1 MDLRQL
7 IDGLSRPDAYPHPVA
22 DVRVIQ
28 THISVV
34 FLAGEFAYKVRKP
47 VRLGFLDFSTLELR
61 HTDCLEEVRLNRR
74 MAPDVYLGVVPI
86 STANGVRVDGPGEPV
101 EWAVRMR
108 RLPEGV
114 TLLDRLERGEL
125 TVPLVERVAEMVAAF
140 HRTAEGGGGGHV
152 AAFGRL
158 AVVAGNARANFAESE
173 PEVGVTVDRAVFDR
187 VRDLTERQLAALGPL
202 VEGRAAR
209 GVTRDTHGDLH
220 LDHVY
225 LLPDRPPPHDLL
237 AIDCVEFSPRFRY
250 ADPVADA
257 AFLVMDLTFRGRRDL
272 ADAFADAYFRHSGDA
287 DGRRLLPFYTAYRAV
302 VRAKVEG
309 LMLRE
314 PEVPEA
320 DRERNR
326 TLARR
331 HWQLALDVLESA
343 GVSDGHPTASHHAS
357 ASPNDSVMP
366 APPGDERT

>member
-7 IDGLSRPDAYPHPVA
+7 IDGLSRPEAYPHPVA

-34 FLAGEFAYKVRKP
+34 FLAGEFAYKLRKP
-47 VRLGFLDFSTLELR
+47 VRLGFVDFSTLELR
-61 HTDCLEEVRLNRR
+61 HADCLEEVRLNRR

-86 STANGVRVDGPGEPV
+86 SAADGLRIDGPGDPV

-108 RLPEGV
+108 RLPDGV

-125 TVPLVERVAEMVAAF
+125 SVPLIERVAVLVADF
-140 HRTAEGGGGGHV
+140 HRTAEGGEGV
-152 AAFGRL
+152 AKFGRSE
-158 AVVAGNARANFAESE
+158 VVAGNARANFTESE
-173 PEVGVTVDRAVFDR
+173 PEVGVTVDRVTFDR
-187 VRDLTERQLAALGPL
+187 VRELTEQHLAALGPL
-202 VEGRAAR
+202 IEERAAR
-209 GVTRDTHGDLH
+209 GVPRDTHGDLH

-225 LLPDRPPPHDLL
+225 LLPDRPPPHDLI
-237 AIDCVEFSPRFRY
+237 AIDCVEFAPRFRH

-257 AFLVMDLTFRGRRDL
+257 AFLVMDLAFRGRRDL
-272 ADAFADAYFRHSGDA
+272 ADAFAGAYFRHTGDA

-309 LMLRE
+309 LTLRE

-320 DRERNR
+320 DRVRNR
-326 TLARR
+326 DLARR
-331 HWQLALDVLESA
+331 HWQLALEELESA
-343 GVSDGHPTASHHAS
+343 VSVSR
-357 ASPNDSVMP
+357 
-366 APPGDERT
+366 PGGSG

>member
-1 MDLRQL
+1 MRYDFGMDLRQL
-7 IDGLSRPDAYPHPVA
+7 IDGLSRPDAYPHPAA

-61 HTDCLEEVRLNRR
+61 HADCQDEVRLNRR
-74 MAPDVYLGVVPI
+74 MAPDVYLGVVGI
-86 STANGVRVDGPGEPV
+86 TNANGVRVEGPGEPA

-108 RLPEGV
+108 RLPEGA
-114 TLLDRLERGEL
+114 TLLDRLQRGEL
-125 TVPLVERVAEMVAAF
+125 TVPLIERVGEMVADF
-140 HRTAEGGGGGHV
+140 HRTADGGEHV

-158 AVVAGNARANFAESE
+158 AVVAENARANFAESE
-173 PEVGVTVDRAVFDR
+173 PEVGVTVDRATFDR
-187 VRDLTERQLAALGPL
+187 VRELTEQQLAALGPL
-202 VEGRAAR
+202 IEARAAR
-209 GVTRDTHGDLH
+209 AVPRDTHGDLH

-237 AIDCVEFSPRFRY
+237 AIDCVEFSPRFRF

-272 ADAFADAYFRHSGDA
+272 ADTFADAYFRHSGDA

-309 LMLRE
+309 LTVRE

-320 DRERNR
+320 DRQRNR

-343 GVSDGHPTASHHAS
+343 GVSVGHSSASHH
-357 ASPNDSVMP
+357 
-366 APPGDERT
+366 